1 MTVQRKVGPTP
12 PEIFNRPQAETAGL
26 EWFTKLVSI
35 IEQQATTEF
44 SGNVGQATAQ
54 SDSVATTVAD
64 LRTDFNALLARLR
77 TAGMM
82 DE

>member
-12 PEIFNRPQAETAGL
+12 PEIFNRPQAEPAGL
-26 EWFTKLVSI
+26 EWFTNMISI
-35 IEQQATTEF
+35 IEQQATTTN
-44 SGNVGQATAQ
+44 SGSVGQATAQ
-54 SDSVATTVAD
+54 SDSVAATVAD